1 MGFKQHDVTKKKE
14 PAYSFGR
21 RIMLKSTVDSPG
33 PAYAVNPCYTRYGR
47 DGTPCYSLLARQ
59 KPKQSFQTPCPGRYN
74 PEHVH
79 PQRERVAPKYSLGF
93 RTRFPKCDQNPAPSN
108 YILPPVLGPSQ
119 AYKTSTASYSMTGRS
134 RVGCYLEDLSNA
146 PGPGHTKN
154 IHPDVYMN
162 KAPHYSLRSRNYMPV
177 DNVQKPGPGAHC
189 PETVKIN
196 RSLAPKYSLGVRHSE
211 FVCPFIADIAE

>member
-33 PAYAVNPCYTRYGR
+33 PAYAVNPCYT
-47 DGTPCYSLLARQ
+47 
-59 KPKQSFQTPCPGRYN
+59 
-74 PEHVH
+74 
-79 PQRERVAPKYSLGF
+79 RERVAPKYSLGF